1 MAASLKYLNP
11 STRYAE
17 FFIDSEDDLLKLPS
31 TTGAG
36 VDNLSTV
43 SGVLQGSM
51 AILTTSGNT
60 YYRLKGDNTWI
71 KIETGGGGGGG
82 TNDYN
87 QLINK
92 PQINDITVQ
101 GNMTSDDLDVAPEPT
116 VTGEILNI

>member
-1 MAASLKYLNP
+1 MASLKFLNP

-17 FFIDSEDDLLKLPS
+17 FFIDEESELVLLP
-31 TTGAG
+31 TTNRAG
-36 VDNLSTV
+36 SDNLSTI
-43 SGVLQGSM
+43 SGILQGS
-51 AILTTSGNT
+51 AAFLTNDVGTF
-60 YYRLKGDNTWI
+60 YRLRGDNTWV
-71 KIETGGGGGGG
+71 KIVVSGGGGGGG

-101 GNMTSDDLDVAPEPT
+101 GNMTADDLDVAPEPT